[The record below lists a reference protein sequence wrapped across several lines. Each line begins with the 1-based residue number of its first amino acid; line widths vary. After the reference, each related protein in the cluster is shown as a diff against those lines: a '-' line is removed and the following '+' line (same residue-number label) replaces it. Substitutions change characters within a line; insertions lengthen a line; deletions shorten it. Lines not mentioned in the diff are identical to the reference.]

1 MSRREELE
9 RRLETVEE
17 RLARACAA
25 AGRERAEVTLVA
37 VTKTFPAADVRLLA
51 DLGIRQVGENR
62 DQEAA
67 GKAAACSGLPLTWHF
82 VGQLQRNKA
91 HSVATYAGV
100 VHSVDRARLVPA
112 LDRAAQAA
120 GHPIDAFVQVDL
132 DLQPE
137 PGRGGAPPAEVA
149 ALADAVVTASH
160 LRLAGLMA
168 VAPAADDPGSAFAR
182 LGELAAALRAD
193 HPGATWLSAGM
204 SGDLEAA
211 VAAGATH
218 VRVGSALLGSRP
230 PLR

>member
-1 MSRREELE
+1 MSRREELT
-9 RRLETVEE
+9 RRLQAVEE

-51 DLGIRQVGENR
+51 DLGIRHVGENR

-91 HSVATYAGV
+91 HSVATYAFV

-168 VAPAADDPGSAFAR
+168 VAPAADDPVSAFAR